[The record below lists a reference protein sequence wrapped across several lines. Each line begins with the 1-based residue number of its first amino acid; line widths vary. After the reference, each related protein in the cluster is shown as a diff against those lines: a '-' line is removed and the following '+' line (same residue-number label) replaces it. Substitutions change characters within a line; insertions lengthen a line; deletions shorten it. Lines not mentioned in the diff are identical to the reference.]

1 MKKKTAN
8 IMKGI
13 GIAMAV
19 GSVVAGA
26 SASMGM
32 SSPKTKKTMKKAVD
46 KVADFVDTVNSVM

>member
-1 MKKKTAN
+1 MKKKTAS

-13 GIAMAV
+13 GVAMAV

-32 SSPKTKKTMKKAVD
+32 GSQKTKKTMKKAID
-46 KVADFVDTVNSVM
+46 KVADLVDTVSAVM

>member
-13 GIAMAV
+13 GVAMAV

-26 SASMGM
+26 SATMGTG
-32 SSPKTKKTMKKAVD
+32 SAKTKRSMKKAVD
-46 KVADFVDTVNSVM
+46 KVADLVDTVSAIM